1 MTDIPLYFQPTKPSS
16 GVYLVAIDGECEGG
30 AQAELACH
38 LWLNTVLIPGELA
51 TPGYN
56 RAWSLRTVLPLLK
69 RAPEAG
75 DRGTFLTVY
84 EVQTDDVEKLLAERS
99 KRIAAAVQAA
109 PAPFGPI
116 VKGMKELSAIAYKA
130 LTGVMTRANTPPAPF
145 GNKATPPVPEP
156 PPIPGTRRFLLAVET
171 TLKDPAHAAEF
182 NAWCN
187 EVHIPDDLSCPG
199 YRAAVVLDRVAG
211 RGAPGRAQN
220 LTFFEVHTD
229 DCARVVAM
237 RDERRLRELVLGA
250 YNGGGMYVG
259 PWAQAHYEPMG
270 EVMVRA

>member
-38 LWLNTVLIPGELA
+38 LWLHTVLIRGELA

-84 EVQTDDVEKLLAERS
+84 EVQTENVEKLLAERS

-116 VKGMKELSAIAYKA
+116 VKGMKELSAIAY
-130 LTGVMTRANTPPAPF
+130 
-145 GNKATPPVPEP
+145 
-156 PPIPGTRRFLLAVET
+156 
-171 TLKDPAHAAEF
+171 
-182 NAWCN
+182 
-187 EVHIPDDLSCPG
+187 
-199 YRAAVVLDRVAG
+199 
-211 RGAPGRAQN
+211 
-220 LTFFEVHTD
+220 
-229 DCARVVAM
+229 
-237 RDERRLRELVLGA
+237 
-250 YNGGGMYVG
+250 
-259 PWAQAHYEPMG
+259 
-270 EVMVRA
+270 

>member
-99 KRIAAAVQAA
+99 KRIAAAIQAA

-171 TLKDPAHAAEF
+171 NVKDPAHAAEF

-187 EVHIPDDLSCPG
+187 DVHIPDDLSCPG
-199 YRAAVVLDRVAG
+199 YRAVVLLDRVAG
-211 RGAPGRAQN
+211 GGAPGRAQN

-229 DCARVVAM
+229 DCAKVVAM
-237 RDERRLRELVLGA
+237 RDERRYYHARVIVKKSQPE
-250 YNGGGMYVG
+250 
-259 PWAQAHYEPMG
+259 
-270 EVMVRA
+270 

>member
-1 MTDIPLYFQPTKPSS
+1 MTDIPLYFQPTEPSS

-51 TPGYN
+51 TSGYN

-69 RAPEAG
+69 RAPEAA

-84 EVQTDDVEKLLAERS
+84 EVQTNDVEKLLAERS

-116 VKGMKELSAIAYKA
+116 VKGMKELSTIAYKA

-182 NAWCN
+182 NA
-187 EVHIPDDLSCPG
+187 
-199 YRAAVVLDRVAG
+199 
-211 RGAPGRAQN
+211 
-220 LTFFEVHTD
+220 
-229 DCARVVAM
+229 
-237 RDERRLRELVLGA
+237 
-250 YNGGGMYVG
+250 
-259 PWAQAHYEPMG
+259 
-270 EVMVRA
+270 

>member
-1 MTDIPLYFQPTKPSS
+1 MTDIPLYFQPTEPSS
-16 GVYLVAIDGECEGG
+16 GVYLVAIDGDCEGG

-51 TPGYN
+51 TPDYN

-84 EVQTDDVEKLLAERS
+84 EVQTNDVEQLLAERS

-156 PPIPGTRRFLLAVET
+156 PPIPGTRRFLLAVGT
-171 TLKDPAHAAEF
+171 TLKGPGTRRGVQRLVPRCAHPRRPQLSRLPCGCGARSRRRRRRTRPRPE
-182 NAWCN
+182 
-187 EVHIPDDLSCPG
+187 PDFLRSPHGRLRQGRRDAR
-199 YRAAVVLDRVAG
+199 RAA
-211 RGAPGRAQN
+211 
-220 LTFFEVHTD
+220 
-229 DCARVVAM
+229 
-237 RDERRLRELVLGA
+237 
-250 YNGGGMYVG
+250 
-259 PWAQAHYEPMG
+259 
-270 EVMVRA
+270 

>member
-1 MTDIPLYFQPTKPSS
+1 MP
-16 GVYLVAIDGECEGG
+16 
-30 AQAELACH
+30 
-38 LWLNTVLIPGELA
+38 
-51 TPGYN
+51 
-56 RAWSLRTVLPLLK
+56 
-69 RAPEAG
+69 
-75 DRGTFLTVY
+75 
-84 EVQTDDVEKLLAERS
+84 
-99 KRIAAAVQAA
+99 
-109 PAPFGPI
+109 
-116 VKGMKELSAIAYKA
+116 YKT

-171 TLKDPAHAAEF
+171 NVKDPAHAAEF

-187 EVHIPDDLSCPG
+187 DVHIPDDLSCPG
-199 YRAAVVLDRVAG
+199 YRAVVLLDRVAG
-211 RGAPGRAQN
+211 GGAPGRAQN

-229 DCARVVAM
+229 DCAKVVAM

-259 PWAQAHYEPMG
+259 PWAQAYYEPMG

>member
-1 MTDIPLYFQPTKPSS
+1 VPS
-16 GVYLVAIDGECEGG
+16 L
-30 AQAELACH
+30 AQH
-38 LWLNTVLIPGELA
+38 RSHP

-56 RAWSLRTVLPLLK
+56 RAWRLRTVLPLLK

-145 GNKATPPVPEP
+145 GNKV
-156 PPIPGTRRFLLAVET
+156 L
-171 TLKDPAHAAEF
+171 
-182 NAWCN
+182 
-187 EVHIPDDLSCPG
+187 
-199 YRAAVVLDRVAG
+199 YRARFAHLSAN
-211 RGAPGRAQN
+211 AASSA
-220 LTFFEVHTD
+220 
-229 DCARVVAM
+229 CARLNHRQLPCVV
-237 RDERRLRELVLGA
+237 VPP
-250 YNGGGMYVG
+250 N
-259 PWAQAHYEPMG
+259 HS
-270 EVMVRA
+270 